1 LTEGIAVV
9 RTIVVLPLCAA
20 ALIASSCGGDS
31 ADEGPPP
38 ASFLFSI
45 PAASGSLRGP
55 SDDALTLRLA
65 GTRNY
70 LTQFSD
76 RPLREA
82 FVIAN
87 VDFVRL
93 FPRYFPGSEPNAV
106 LTYTPQDARIPISVV
121 LTIGAPHWNASRSTW
136 TIPARRIRKQADN
149 LPGSTVQIAP
159 PAIPNPRSL
168 HDATL
173 VIDDSIDNGVQ
184 GG

>member
-1 LTEGIAVV
+1 MV
-9 RTIVVLPLCAA
+9 RAIVVLPLCAA
-20 ALIASSCGGDS
+20 ALLASACGQDS
-31 ADEGPPP
+31 ADKSPPP

-45 PAASGSLRGP
+45 PAASGSLTGS

-65 GTRNY
+65 GARNY

-82 FVIAN
+82 FIIAN
-87 VDFVRL
+87 VDFVKL
-93 FPRYFPGSEPNAV
+93 YPRYFPGSGPNAV
-106 LTYTPQDARIPISVV
+106 LTFTPTDSRTPISVV

-136 TIPARRIRKQADN
+136 TIPARRIRTQPNN
-149 LPGSTVQIAP
+149 LPGSTIQITP

-173 VIDDSIDNGVQ
+173 VIDDSIDNGGQ